1 MPEYNFWADLFD
13 TYQSTADWIKAL
25 WIVAVPGFLL
35 GLIALIFQY
44 RLASKQAPLA
54 DGAEL
59 LCTVHRGD
67 AAGRFRVY
75 RHTGSAE
82 LAPKTDAGLLLL
94 ERDRADQGAK
104 RSSGVSQASD
114 FLS

>member
-1 MPEYNFWADLFD
+1 MEDYNFWQDLFD

-25 WIVAVPGFLL
+25 WIVAVPAFAL
-35 GLIALIFQY
+35 GLLALIFQY

-59 LCTVHRGD
+59 LYTVHREDG
-67 AAGRFRVY
+67 GTFRVY
-75 RHTGSAE
+75 RHTGSSE
-82 LAPKTDAGLLLL
+82 LEPKADDDLLLL
-94 ERDRADQGAK
+94 ERNRADQGAK
-104 RSSGVSQASD
+104 RSSGAPQASD